1 MSQKSN
7 QSPVI
12 SRHKRGEKSGEFSL
26 LFLFSAKLFQKSV
39 ALRIELLNKPQK
51 RRQME
56 TIVKKGI
63 EIGLSAKEIAGML
76 RMDIARIEEV
86 IRKIQT
92 K

>member
-1 MSQKSN
+1 
-7 QSPVI
+7 
-12 SRHKRGEKSGEFSL
+12 
-26 LFLFSAKLFQKSV
+26 
-39 ALRIELLNKPQK
+39 
-51 RRQME
+51 ME
-56 TIVKKGI
+56 TIVKRGM

>member
-1 MSQKSN
+1 
-7 QSPVI
+7 
-12 SRHKRGEKSGEFSL
+12 
-26 LFLFSAKLFQKSV
+26 
-39 ALRIELLNKPQK
+39 
-51 RRQME
+51 ME

-76 RMDIARIEEV
+76 RMNIERIEEV